1 MRLILLA
8 VVASAAT
15 AAGDG
20 CSTGC
25 NLALAS
31 YHITRTQNLTYI
43 VNLFGIDDYRKLQPY
58 NNFRFPNLDFVTAD
72 ARIAVNFP
80 CRCLALPTAPF
91 STYLAGSF
99 PYLVRSG
106 EAYSSI
112 AANYNNLT
120 TAAWLQATNSY
131 RNNNLDDGTVVNV
144 TVNCSCGYPGV
155 PPDYKLFLTYP
166 LGEGETLDSVE
177 DKYNFRLQSEVGTR
191 IVYIPLIGVSTIAPP
206 TDSPSKGPRK
216 NKTAIMG
223 NDR

>member
-1 MRLILLA
+1 MMSQPLLMRLILLA

-31 YHITRTQNLTYI
+31 YHIALNQNLTYI
-43 VNLFGIDDYRKLQPY
+43 ASLFDIDDYRKLEPY
-58 NNFRFPNLDFVTAD
+58 NNFWLPNLIDPIPAGTRVT
-72 ARIAVNFP
+72 VNFP

-99 PYLVRSG
+99 PY
-106 EAYSSI
+106 I
-112 AANYNNLT
+112 
-120 TAAWLQATNSY
+120 ATNSY
-131 RNNNLDDGTVVNV
+131 QNNNLDGRTVNV

-166 LGEGETLDSVE
+166 LGDGETLDSVE
-177 DKYNFRLQSEVGTR
+177 DKYIFRLQSEVGTR
-191 IVYIPLIGVSTIAPP
+191 IVYIPLIGVSAIAPLPSP
-206 TDSPSKGPRK
+206 TDSPSMGPWK
-216 NKTAIMG
+216 NKTTIMG